1 MRLINRSGYDT
12 LVRELFQNTNSLSVS
27 VNKLIAYNTL
37 TTIFKIKKSCQ
48 PRYLANRLGFERQQ
62 DVNGGILAHRRLYDI
77 TNIDFRL
84 AWGRESLLYC
94 GAKLWNLLDLTLR
107 MEGSFRNGF

>member
-12 LVRELFQNTNSLSVS
+12 PVRECLQNTNSLSV
-27 VNKLIAYNTL
+27 NQLIAYKTL

-48 PRYLANRLGFERQQ
+48 RRYLANRLSFERQQ
-62 DVNGGILAHRRLYDI
+62 DVNGGILAHRRLYDF

-84 AWGRESLLYC
+84 ARGRESLLYC
-94 GAKLWNLLDLTLR
+94 GVKLWNLLDLTLR
-107 MEGSFRNGF
+107 TEGSFRNGF